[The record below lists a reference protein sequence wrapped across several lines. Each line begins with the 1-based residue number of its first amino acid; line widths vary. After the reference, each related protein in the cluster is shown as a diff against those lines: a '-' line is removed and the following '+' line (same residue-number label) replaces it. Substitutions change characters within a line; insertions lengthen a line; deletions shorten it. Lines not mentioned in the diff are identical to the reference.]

1 MMALLVLK
9 FVFYFNSSEC
19 NSIPF
24 IKYHITTQQP
34 PLNPHMLSMS
44 DLIGHHDSIWFYS
57 HH

>member
-44 DLIGHHDSIWFYS
+44 DLAL
-57 HH
+57 